1 MALIRLD
8 HDFSQFLLLKIDM
21 APLQCHNIDNTES
34 TGMEG
39 KEEHFQK
46 FLTARF
52 CTGIVIFQQRRHLFL

>member
-1 MALIRLD
+1 MALVRLD

-21 APLQCHNIDNTES
+21 APLQCHHIDNTES

-46 FLTARF
+46 LLTARF
-52 CTGIVIFQQRRHLFL
+52 GAGMVIFQQRRHLFF